1 MSDMV
6 DNITDWALN
15 EYIRIYEDDT
25 ITKEDIFYYTY
36 GILHSPGYRKKY
48 QAFLVRGLPNIPHAP
63 DFRAYEKAG
72 RQLADLHLNFE
83 TCPRYDLGEP
93 VNPIPQAP
101 KKIQFGKKP
110 NDGPGPKMIPDHS
123 VLILDGIL
131 VYNNLP
137 HIRYKVNGRTPIQWF
152 HAYYCY
158 RVAKKSGNTNYPLK
172 YVSSEGVRAI
182 IERLTYVGMESDKIV
197 DNLPEEFEM
206 QIAKKVDPKK
216 QPTIEA
222 YFKHHHAQ

>member
-123 VLILDGIL
+123 VLILDGSDLSMTIIYHISDTKSMGERQ
-131 VYNNLP
+131 YN
-137 HIRYKVNGRTPIQWF
+137 GSMRTIVTESP
-152 HAYYCY
+152 
-158 RVAKKSGNTNYPLK
+158 K
-172 YVSSEGVRAI
+172 RAA
-182 IERLTYVGMESDKIV
+182 T
-197 DNLPEEFEM
+197 
-206 QIAKKVDPKK
+206 
-216 QPTIEA
+216 PTI
-222 YFKHHHAQ
+222 H